1 MNENN
6 SLQTKNYKEMAAYVK
21 KLLDRPGSEGHPRK
35 GFVAYSR
42 YQHTMRVCRWAQ
54 RLYEAYPQRDE
65 VDLDALTIA
74 CIFHDI
80 GYSEAWGAAHCAAGA
95 RLAGE
100 YLAQVGY
107 DAERINFICSLIGRH
122 SDKDMLPDGD
132 IPHELVILMEADLLD
147 DTGAMEL
154 VFDAWLDVACDSE
167 KPDFYTIL
175 RHMQD
180 CSLRHSY
187 HENRLRSPL
196 GREMWEKK
204 QLYTRE
210 FIAEY
215 ERDLEMASF
224 E

>member
-1 MNENN
+1 MNEAVY
-6 SLQTKNYKEMAAYVK
+6 SQKYSDMAAYVK
-21 KLLDRPGSEGHPRK
+21 SLLDKPGSEGHPRK
-35 GFVAYSR
+35 NFVAYSR

-74 CIFHDI
+74 TIFHDV
-80 GYSEAWGAAHCAAGA
+80 GYSEAWGERHPGAGA
-95 RLAGE
+95 RIAGD
-100 YLAQVGY
+100 YLAKAGY
-107 DAERINFICSLIGRH
+107 DADRIAFICSLIGRH
-122 SDKDMLPDGD
+122 SNKELMREDD

-154 VFDAWLDVACDSE
+154 VFDAWLDVAVDSE

-187 HENRLRSPL
+187 HDNILRSPL
-196 GREMWEKK
+196 GREMWDKK
-204 QLYTRE
+204 QHFTRE

-215 ERDLEMASF
+215 ERDLEMAVF